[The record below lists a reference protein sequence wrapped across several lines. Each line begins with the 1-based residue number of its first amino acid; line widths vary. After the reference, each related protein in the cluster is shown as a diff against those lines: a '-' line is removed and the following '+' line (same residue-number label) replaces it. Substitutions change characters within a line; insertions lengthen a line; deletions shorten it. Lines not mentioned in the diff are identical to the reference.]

1 MSNENIERQSAW
13 SRRMTLG
20 EQWTIT
26 RRIFGFTKRY
36 AGLFLVAIFLS
47 VLAVGIGV
55 TLPRIIQ
62 TFIDQELATK
72 HLTMQSA
79 FYFLALYG
87 GLLIAQAITNFFSTY
102 LFNIASERTVE
113 SIRNTIFKK
122 INTLGMRFYDQTP
135 AGSIVSR
142 VTNDTETLKEFW
154 RTFYSLF
161 EGIITIISVFVGMYI
176 LNPTMSLMFL
186 FFIPIMILLIWYYQ
200 AISTTVYRQMRENLS
215 RLNTMI
221 NESISGMATIQNFRQ
236 EKRTYDRFCKQN
248 NRHFENRRSMVRMNA
263 TLLMPAISF
272 LEGISLAL
280 VIYVL
285 GRQFFD
291 GFVEVGMIYAFT
303 QYSGQFFR
311 PMGMMMDSMSLLQ
324 DGLVSSSRILRYLDY
339 TEYVPEQ
346 TPNPEAEITE
356 AKVEFKNLTFSY
368 DGKYD
373 VLKNISFTVQPG
385 ETVAIVGHTG
395 SGKSSIINVLMR
407 FYEFQSG
414 DVLIDGYSIRDFTY
428 DQLRSD
434 VGLVLQDSFLFYGD
448 IARNIRLLD
457 QTISDDEIQ
466 DAARFVS
473 ADSFIEAYPD
483 HYRHK
488 VIERGASFSSGEK
501 QLISFARTMVR
512 DPKLLILDEA
522 TANIDTETEE
532 HIQESLAKMRH
543 GRTTIAIAHRLS
555 TIKDANEII
564 VLDQGEIIEKG
575 THDELIAKQGAY
587 YQMYRLQTMND

>member
-1 MSNENIERQSAW
+1 MSKENIERQSAW

-20 EQWTIT
+20 EQWIIT

-36 AGLFLVAIFLS
+36 AGLFILAIFLS
-47 VLAVGIGV
+47 VIVVGIGV

-62 TFIDQELATK
+62 TFIDHELATNR
-72 HLTMQSA
+72 LTMQSA
-79 FYFLALYG
+79 FFFMALYG
-87 GLLIAQAITNFFSTY
+87 GLLIAQAITNFFTTY
-102 LFNIASERTVE
+102 LFNLASERTVE

-142 VTNDTETLKEFW
+142 VTNDTETLKQFW
-154 RTFYSLF
+154 GTFFALF
-161 EGIITIISVFVGMYI
+161 EGIVSIVSVFVGMYI

-186 FFIPIMILLIWYYQ
+186 IFIPIMIILIWYYQ

-221 NESISGMATIQNFRQ
+221 NESISGMATIQHFHQ
-236 EKRTYDRFCKQN
+236 EKRTYKRFSKQN
-248 NRHFENRRSMVRMNA
+248 DRHYENHRAMVRMNA
-263 TLLMPAISF
+263 TLLMPAINF

-368 DGKYD
+368 DGKQD

-457 QTISDDEIQ
+457 QTINDDEIQ

-532 HIQESLAKMRH
+532 HIQDSLAKMRH

-575 THDELIAKQGAY
+575 NHDELIAKQGAY
-587 YQMYRLQTMND
+587 YQMYRLQTMNN

>member
-1 MSNENIERQSAW
+1 MSKENIERQSAW

-20 EQWTIT
+20 EQWIIT

-36 AGLFLVAIFLS
+36 AGLFILAIFLS
-47 VLAVGIGV
+47 VIVVGIGV

-62 TFIDQELATK
+62 TFIDHELATNR
-72 HLTMQSA
+72 LTMQSA
-79 FYFLALYG
+79 FFFMALYG
-87 GLLIAQAITNFFSTY
+87 GLLIAQAITNFFTTY
-102 LFNIASERTVE
+102 LFNLASERTVE

-142 VTNDTETLKEFW
+142 VTNDTETLKQFW
-154 RTFYSLF
+154 GTFFALF
-161 EGIITIISVFVGMYI
+161 EGIVSIVSVFVGMYI

-186 FFIPIMILLIWYYQ
+186 IFIPIMIILIWYYQ

-221 NESISGMATIQNFRQ
+221 NESISGMATIQHFHQ
-236 EKRTYDRFCKQN
+236 EKRTYKRFSKQN
-248 NRHFENRRSMVRMNA
+248 DRHYENHRAMVRMNA
-263 TLLMPAISF
+263 TLLMPAINF

-346 TPNPEAEITE
+346 TPNPEADITE

-368 DGKYD
+368 DGKHD

-457 QTISDDEIQ
+457 QTINDDEIQ

-532 HIQESLAKMRH
+532 HIQDSLAKMRH

-575 THDELIAKQGAY
+575 NHDELIAKQGAY
-587 YQMYRLQTMND
+587 YQMYRLQTMNN